1 MPIRNAWTKLGSTAD
16 EPVAGLLVL
25 RLSPESK
32 LDVFAA
38 IEPQSDHRLLLLK
51 SKVPPARRLENL
63 PEGLGFK
70 LQFVETVGDA
80 DGTHSLRFELTDFA
94 YADVFDVV
102 ADDVL
107 ENIIRC
113 NNSVEA
119 FDAFA
124 GRIANWQAFLDTL
137 PATGLS
143 EHHQQGLF
151 AELKFLRDV
160 LVETCGPEKAV
171 AAWAGPKAFAKDF
184 QFPKFAF
191 EVKAT
196 TTKEPTRFRINNEIQ
211 LESLKDGRLFIFG
224 CIFERVLSGGES
236 LQELVKALR
245 DLLRPHG
252 LASARFSKLLFQS
265 GYLDAHAQYYAVQ
278 LKARSQHF
286 LEVKGDFP
294 RIIGADLRRGVGD
307 VHYSI
312 LLSECRR
319 FEVPEADILGML
331 KEVKK

>member
-1 MPIRNAWTKLGSTAD
+1 MPIRNAWTKLGTTAD

-25 RLSPESK
+25 RLCPESK

-38 IEPQSDHRLLLLK
+38 IEQQSNHRLLLLK
-51 SKVPPARRLENL
+51 SKIPPIRRLENL

-70 LQFVETVGDA
+70 LQFVETTGDA
-80 DGTHSLRFELTDFA
+80 DGIHSLRFELTDFA

-113 NNSVEA
+113 NNSAEA

-124 GRIANWQAFLDTL
+124 GRIADWQAFLNTL
-137 PATGLS
+137 PSTGLS
-143 EHHQQGLF
+143 EQHQRGLF

-160 LVETCGPEKAV
+160 LLQTCGPENAV
-171 AAWAGPKAFAKDF
+171 AAWAGPKALAKDF

-196 TTKEPTRFRINNEIQ
+196 TTKEPTRFRISNEIQ
-211 LESLKDGRLFIFG
+211 LESLKDGRLFLFG

-236 LQELVKALR
+236 LPELVKALR
-245 DLLRPHG
+245 DLLRSHG
-252 LASARFSKLLFQS
+252 LASARFGQLLFQT
-265 GYLDAHAQYYAVQ
+265 GYLDVHAQHYGAQ
-278 LKARSQHF
+278 FKTRAQHF
-286 LEVKGDFP
+286 FEVKGDFP
-294 RIIGADLRRGVGD
+294 KIIGTDLRRGVGD
-307 VHYSI
+307 VHYSV
-312 LLSECRR
+312 LLSECRQ
-319 FEVPEADILGML
+319 FEVSEAEIRWMLG
-331 KEVKK
+331 EIKK